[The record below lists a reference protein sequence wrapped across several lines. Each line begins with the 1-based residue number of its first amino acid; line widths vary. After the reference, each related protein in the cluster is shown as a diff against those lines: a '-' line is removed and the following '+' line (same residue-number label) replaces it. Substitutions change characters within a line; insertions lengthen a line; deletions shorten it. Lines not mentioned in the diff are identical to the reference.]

1 VAGVGIL
8 PGTMQTA
15 IIRQNRLELTPE
27 TAGSVGLTDGGAARL
42 IVADGHLVVE
52 PAGQDVQL
60 LGLHVPLRLDVLE
73 SLGWRSGDVV
83 GVEPA
88 GQRLTVRRL
97 ADPDDP
103 ALTTQ
108 GPDGAPLPPN
118 WLVQTVT
125 TGPRLE
131 KFIESGHR
139 SASLFGRL
147 IQENLPG
154 VERPAVMDFG
164 CGCGRVARVLPQYVD
179 CEITGCDLIESA
191 VRWCERNLPGRYF
204 TSTENP
210 PVPLLDGQFDALYA
224 ISVLTHLDEAHQDAW
239 LAEWRRL
246 VRPGGV
252 LLVTYRGEGF
262 LSKGDAQRRERI
274 EQLWRPTGMGFTTT
288 DYWDGI
294 FPGYYGGAY
303 HTDAYVRERWGRYF
317 ELVEL
322 RPSTETGLVQD
333 LAVMRR
339 RG

>member
-1 VAGVGIL
+1 
-8 PGTMQTA
+8 M
-15 IIRQNRLELTPE
+15 
-27 TAGSVGLTDGGAARL
+27 
-42 IVADGHLVVE
+42 
-52 PAGQDVQL
+52 
-60 LGLHVPLRLDVLE
+60 
-73 SLGWRSGDVV
+73 
-83 GVEPA
+83 
-88 GQRLTVRRL
+88 
-97 ADPDDP
+97 
-103 ALTTQ
+103 
-108 GPDGAPLPPN
+108 
-118 WLVQTVT
+118 T

-164 CGCGRVARVLPQYVD
+164 CGCGRVARVLPQYVN

-210 PVPLLDGQFDALYA
+210 PVPLLERAVRRPLCDLGPDPPGRGT
-224 ISVLTHLDEAHQDAW
+224 SGR
-239 LAEWRRL
+239 LARRMAAAGAA
-246 VRPGGV
+246 RGV

-274 EQLWRPTGMGFTTT
+274 EQLWGPTGMGFTTT